1 MKSWWKRNVWTIV
14 VLPTVAA
21 LILVGVG
28 LLRGYL
34 HRRAGFDP
42 EGRPLNGQAGG
53 ENNQPREP
61 PPRTPIGVER
71 LLTQI
76 AEDLQRADAAERPHL
91 RYLSL
96 VHRHDDPAVDAG
108 RLDLERRALSEMT
121 AALAPPNQT
130 AEVVAIDAARCIYRL
145 DLRRLDWTSQAWREI
160 ALVYPYGLRFESS
173 KDAETAK
180 VGELLRQL
188 SDEPPVWV
196 RGDWWVAALARP
208 PLSGPG
214 GIGLWTRSPPP
225 AVKEV
230 LENYRD
236 QAVDSAAAV
245 RELQLSDAGELRR
258 LIEAEPY
265 LRDEFGLAPLLR
277 DDGSIP
283 RDAWESR
290 KNLTTPYQELS
301 KLLGRGMPLVIR

>member
-21 LILVGVG
+21 LLFAAVS

-34 HRRAGFDP
+34 HQRAGFDA
-42 EGRPLNGQAGG
+42 EGRPLNGSNGG
-53 ENNQPREP
+53 GTQVKEP
-61 PPRTPIGVER
+61 PPRTPIGVDQ
-71 LLTQI
+71 LLTHI
-76 AEDLQRADAAERPHL
+76 AEDLERAAAADRPHL

-108 RLDLERRALSEMT
+108 RLDLERRALIEMT

-130 AEVVAIDAARCIYRL
+130 AEVLAIDVNRCVYRL
-145 DLRRLDWTSQAWREI
+145 DLRRLDWTAQAWRDI
-160 ALVYPYGLRFESS
+160 ARLYPYGLRFEASR
-173 KDAETAK
+173 DEGVARA
-180 VGELLRQL
+180 GEKLGQL
-188 SDEPPVWV
+188 SDEPLVWV

-214 GIGLWTRSPPP
+214 GIGLWTKSPPP
-225 AVKEV
+225 AVQSVVEG
-230 LENYRD
+230 YRD

-245 RELQLSDAGELRR
+245 RELHLNGVGQLRQL
-258 LIEAEPY
+258 LQAEPY
-265 LRDEFGLAPLLR
+265 LLDAFGLAPLLR
-277 DDGSIP
+277 DGGSIP
-283 RDAWESR
+283 RDAWESK

-301 KLLGRGMPLVIR
+301 KLLGRGMPVVIR